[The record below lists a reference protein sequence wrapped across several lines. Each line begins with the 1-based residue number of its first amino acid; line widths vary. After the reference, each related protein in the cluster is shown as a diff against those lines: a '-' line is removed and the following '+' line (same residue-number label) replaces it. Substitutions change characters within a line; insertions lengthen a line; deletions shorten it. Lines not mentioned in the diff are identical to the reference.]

1 MAVDIVSVC
10 AVASSNQSSH
20 SLAIILSVL
29 FSVYT
34 LVSVALSALTIYTS
48 SQMRSGADGRP
59 AYPGRGR
66 TISAVY
72 PDDASASLVNLP
84 G

>member
-1 MAVDIVSVC
+1 MAVDIVAVC
-10 AVASSNQSSH
+10 AVASNNQSSQ

-48 SQMRSGADGRP
+48 SQMRAGADGRP
-59 AYPGRGR
+59 AYPDKGR
-66 TISAVY
+66 TISAAY
-72 PDDASASLVNLP
+72 PGDPPTSLINLP